1 LAVAL
6 PLLLVADLLLPWI
19 VLGDAQ
25 IAPARLGLL
34 AVLAA
39 LPFALIAAMTV
50 YLPFRQRPVLAA
62 IPLVVSSLALGG
74 GLVLFLMVGPF
85 GGRVVN
91 LVGGGTLA
99 RLKVFIVSGTQTPI
113 PGPLPLTPDIGLY
126 AFIIG
131 AGALVVASYRRLD
144 ALITSQYS
152 AAAPVAAAVGATVAG
167 EQASEESQTTPAAAT
182 LQASAQE
189 AQVTKSR
196 EQASTGPLPGTPEWS
211 AAPELPAIV
220 RNGPPIRGLRRTDF
234 RGR

>member
-1 LAVAL
+1 LVVAL

-34 AVLAA
+34 ALVAA

-62 IPLVVSSLALGG
+62 IPLIISSLALGG

-85 GGRVVN
+85 GGRVVS
-91 LVGGGTLA
+91 LIGGGTLA
-99 RLKVFIVSGTQTPI
+99 RLNVFIVSGTETPI

-126 AFIIG
+126 AFIVG
-131 AGALVVASYRRLD
+131 AGVLIVASYRRLD

-152 AAAPVAAAVGATVAG
+152 AVAPIAVSAGATMPG
-167 EQASEESQTTPAAAT
+167 EQAPTESQAAPEAAASQSSAPEARQTESRTPAPGA
-182 LQASAQE
+182 
-189 AQVTKSR
+189 
-196 EQASTGPLPGTPEWS
+196 PLPGTPEWN
-211 AAPELPAIV
+211 AAPELPTIV
-220 RNGPPIRGLRRTDF
+220 RNGPPIRGMRRTDLH
-234 RGR
+234 G